1 MIGFELLDKYFP
13 SLTKKQIAQY
23 RQLYP
28 LYEDWNSKI
37 NMISRK
43 DFDQFYER
51 HVLHSLSVLKIINFK
66 PGQTVLDVGT
76 GGGFPAIPLAIS
88 NPDVKFT
95 LVDSIGKKLKVVSE
109 IVNTLDLKNVTI
121 IHDRMETVQGKFDFI
136 MNRAVAPLSSIIGW
150 TIGKYNKG
158 AYLISIKGGNLDV
171 EIKQAGKK
179 VNVQDISSFYEEEF
193 FETKKVLLIKMG

>member
-121 IHDRMETVQGKFDFI
+121 IHDRM
-136 MNRAVAPLSSIIGW
+136 
-150 TIGKYNKG
+150 
-158 AYLISIKGGNLDV
+158 
-171 EIKQAGKK
+171 
-179 VNVQDISSFYEEEF
+179 
-193 FETKKVLLIKMG
+193 